1 MTEKQYNDYLSHHGI
16 LGQKWGKKNGPPY
29 PLDASR
35 HSASEKKAGWRKS
48 LSGEDD
54 AAGKG
59 FGSKPKGTKAS
70 RPSAKNLTDEELKR
84 DNTRYAL
91 ERQYEKNH
99 KDDDDD
105 GLSKAAKVTDN
116 TKTVV
121 NAASKM
127 ASDFER
133 ATRKT
138 VSTSDID
145 ISKLSDKELQQI
157 VSRMNLEAQ
166 YNRMTTKEVYN
177 KGAVAT
183 REALEIIGSVVAIAG
198 GVIMIKNNLK

>member
-29 PLDASR
+29 PLGASD
-35 HSASEKKAGWRKS
+35 HSASERKAGWRRS
-48 LSGEDD
+48 LSG
-54 AAGKG
+54 
-59 FGSKPKGTKAS
+59 GSSSSARS
-70 RPSAKNLTDEELKR
+70 RAKDLTDEELKR

-105 GLSKAAKVTDN
+105 RLSKAAKVTDN

-145 ISKLSDKELQQI
+145 VSKLSDKELQQI

-183 REALEIIGSVVAIAG
+183 REALEIIGSVVGIAG